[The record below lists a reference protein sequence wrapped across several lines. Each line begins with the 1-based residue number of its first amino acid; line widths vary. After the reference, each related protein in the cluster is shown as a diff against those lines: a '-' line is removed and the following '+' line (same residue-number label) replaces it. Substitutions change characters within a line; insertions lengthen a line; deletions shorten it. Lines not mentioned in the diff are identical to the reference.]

1 MRTVYKYLIRSEAIL
16 AAILLL
22 LMVAVIFLGGI
33 SRMMGV
39 PLNWTVEL
47 ATCCFA
53 WACFLCADIA
63 WRNNTLMSIDALVDL
78 LPPPLR
84 RTMLYV
90 NYVIIAC
97 FLCYLVYSGGWL
109 AWISRARSFQGISG
123 VSYSWVTASLPVGAA
138 LLLLTTGLKIRD
150 ALREDGILPAA
161 ERKVR
166 PTW

>member
-1 MRTVYKYLIRSEAIL
+1 MKTVYKVLTRSEAIL
-16 AAILLL
+16 AATLLM
-22 LMVAVIFLGGI
+22 LMVAVIFLGGLA
-33 SRMMGV
+33 RMMHV

-63 WRNNTLMSIDALVDL
+63 WRNNMLMSIDAFVELF
-78 LPPPLR
+78 PQPAR
-84 RTMLYV
+84 RVMLYM
-90 NYVIIAC
+90 NYAIITC

-138 LLLLTTGLKIRD
+138 LLLTTTILKVRD
-150 ALREDGILPAA
+150 ALREDGIIPSAQ
-161 ERKVR
+161 EKV
-166 PTW
+166 

>member
-1 MRTVYKYLIRSEAIL
+1 MKTVYKVLTRSEAIL
-16 AAILLL
+16 AATLLM
-22 LMVAVIFLGGI
+22 LMVAVIFLGGLA
-33 SRMMGV
+33 RMMHV

-63 WRNNTLMSIDALVDL
+63 WRNNMLMSIDAFVELF
-78 LPPPLR
+78 PQPAR
-84 RTMLYV
+84 RVMLYM
-90 NYVIIAC
+90 NYAIIAC

-138 LLLLTTGLKIRD
+138 LLLTTTILKVRD
-150 ALREDGILPAA
+150 ALREDGIIPSAQ
-161 ERKVR
+161 EKV
-166 PTW
+166 